1 MRPGISKRTNVA
13 HSWSKKDKKLFQKLL
28 DHPKCSSVVSFAP
41 TMLLPKVRI
50 PIAWFFKIKRGRKL
64 VKNHPWSSLLLE
76 GYIGPSGSKLLC
88 LWQTQK
94 LWSTCVATFH
104 TCLSVGPIRL
114 YPRAPWI
121 IKLYHLLINT
131 KRFVVV
137 VGDEKS
143 VSKIEIWIIFLEEL
157 FNHPASLPLL
167 LLFRQ
172 RRLR

>member
-1 MRPGISKRTNVA
+1 MKK
-13 HSWSKKDKKLFQKLL
+13 SKKSDCILSSNVCESFVVKNMNNYKQKL
-28 DHPKCSSVVSFAP
+28 HNFIESSNFISPDV
-41 TMLLPKVRI
+41 
-50 PIAWFFKIKRGRKL
+50 KI
-64 VKNHPWSSLLLE
+64 LLE